1 MTELVR
7 KTILAITVLA
17 MVLVSG
23 CTDTTQTADPVSPDN
38 VFVSTSPVIIK
49 EFQEQDLSL
58 SVTNNDTQ
66 SIESVTVSDF
76 MPLTVTGTGSIN
88 IAGKETTAQ
97 SSALNAKITAP
108 AFDTDVNDSTVTVS
122 YLSGMDEEGL
132 QITKTKSLPV
142 DVTVLPDMQLQY
154 LGFVEDMDSL
164 RTTTAENWELKKGEN
179 ATISFSVKNHGQ
191 STVPAGVL
199 TVVFDVDNELIAEE
213 ASMEINESMA
223 RSGTSYTKGIQIPV
237 KEDAPNG
244 ETDVY
249 VKLMYGDY
257 IVDEQ
262 TLILTVKL

>member
-7 KTILAITVLA
+7 KMIIAMSILA

-38 VFVSTSPVIIK
+38 VFVSASPVVIK
-49 EFQEQDLSL
+49 EFQDQDISL
-58 SVTNNDTQ
+58 VVTNNDTNA
-66 SIESVTVSDF
+66 IESVTVSSF
-76 MPLTVTGTGSIN
+76 IPLTVSGTGSVN

-97 SSALNAKITAP
+97 SSVLNAKITAP
-108 AFDTDVNDSTVTVS
+108 AYDMDVNDSAISVS
-122 YLSGMDEEGL
+122 YLSGMNEEGL
-132 QITKTKSLPV
+132 QITKTKSVPV
-142 DVTVLPDMQLQY
+142 DVTILPDVQLQF
-154 LGFVEDMDSL
+154 LGFVEDIDSL
-164 RTTTAENWELKKGEN
+164 RTTSAESWELKKGEN

-191 STVPAGVL
+191 STIPAGL
-199 TVVFDVDNELIAEE
+199 LAVVFDVDNELIAED

-249 VKLMYGDY
+249 VKLMYGDH

-262 TLILTVKL
+262 ALILTVKL